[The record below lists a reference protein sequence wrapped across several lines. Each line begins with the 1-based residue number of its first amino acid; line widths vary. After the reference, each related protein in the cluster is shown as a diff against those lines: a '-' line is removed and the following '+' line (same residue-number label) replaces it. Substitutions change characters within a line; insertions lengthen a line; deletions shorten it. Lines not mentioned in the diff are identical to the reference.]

1 MELKKVIYIYIYG
14 RSKTAQDNRTEK
26 VGGDRKPRKIK
37 IILCTV
43 HHCAHLTFHR
53 TQF

>member
-1 MELKKVIYIYIYG
+1 MELKKLNIRAGENSVQNKRERKEG
-14 RSKTAQDNRTEK
+14 G
-26 VGGDRKPRKIK
+26 GGDRKPRKIK

-43 HHCAHLTFHR
+43 HHCAQLTFHR